1 MGLGPEEEGDEG
13 TLERSSLLCLT
24 LQEIQGTQETPPH
37 PWPPLGRACVAAFLC
52 LSGGLVA
59 SLLGI
64 KGPATAPG
72 YLGLGSHRGTS

>member
-1 MGLGPEEEGDEG
+1 MSLRPEEGGDEG

-24 LQEIQGTQETPPH
+24 LQEIQRTQEMPPH
-37 PWPPLGRACVAAFLC
+37 PWPPLGRACVATFLC

-64 KGPATAPG
+64 TGPATAPRC
-72 YLGLGSHRGTS
+72 LGLGSH